1 MAALEL
7 TYMFGGIAHA
17 PKEVVA
23 NKMLPQIRAEL
34 TSLEAFR
41 DKPEAWGNT
50 GGYRDDYCLC
60 RFLNGAFEWYLA
72 YSVRGVLMFH
82 TFFDLCQRTQMS

>member
-1 MAALEL
+1 MTLAALEL

-17 PKEVVA
+17 PREVVA

-34 TSLEAFR
+34 TSLGAFR

-50 GGYRDDYCLC
+50 GGYWDDYCLC
-60 RFLNGAFEWYLA
+60 RFLEGVCERYLA
-72 YSVRGVLMFH
+72 YPVRGVSMFH
-82 TFFDLCQRTQMS
+82 TFF